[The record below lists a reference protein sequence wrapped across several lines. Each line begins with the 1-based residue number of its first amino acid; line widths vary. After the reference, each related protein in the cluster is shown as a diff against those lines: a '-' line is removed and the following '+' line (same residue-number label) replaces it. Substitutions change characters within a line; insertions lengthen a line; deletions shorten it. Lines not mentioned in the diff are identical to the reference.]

1 MGTIKILAGRW
12 PTLMNQASK
21 KAPRPTGYTFMC
33 VAGMIY
39 NIDGI
44 LFSINGIINIFSSP
58 LIGVISIVTG
68 LSFVWGFLAC
78 FDLLWKKA
86 QGRQKL
92 YWHLSSQWLI
102 LLSLSAYLLHTFFA
116 VKPGLSPANGSF
128 PADLNFIPLA
138 LAGVLFGIPLAI
150 ATFYWHTRKARK
162 FLRTGLQ
169 STLPRPMEVDP
180 TPARFT
186 KASSNAIA
194 REGLPS
200 PPGPPQEEGEH

>member
-1 MGTIKILAGRW
+1 
-12 PTLMNQASK
+12 
-21 KAPRPTGYTFMC
+21 MC

-58 LIGVISIVTG
+58 LIGVISIVIC
-68 LSFVWGFLAC
+68 LSFVWGILAC

-92 YWHLSSQWLI
+92 YWHLISQWLI

-128 PADLNFIPLA
+128 PADFNFIPLT
-138 LAGVLFGIPLAI
+138 LAGVLFGIPLII

-162 FLRTGLQ
+162 FLRTGLR
-169 STLPRPMEVDP
+169 ST
-180 TPARFT
+180 
-186 KASSNAIA
+186 
-194 REGLPS
+194 
-200 PPGPPQEEGEH
+200 